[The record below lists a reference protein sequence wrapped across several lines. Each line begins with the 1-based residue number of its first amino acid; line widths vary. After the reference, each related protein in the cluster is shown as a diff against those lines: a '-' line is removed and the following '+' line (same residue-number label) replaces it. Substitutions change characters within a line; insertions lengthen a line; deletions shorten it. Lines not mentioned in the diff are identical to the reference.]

1 MDIIMMLMIVLTNV
15 HNVIKVVKL
24 VLDQIQIN
32 VWIAYQEII

>member
-1 MDIIMMLMIVLTNV
+1 MMMLMVVLKNV

-32 VWIAYQEII
+32 AWNAYQEII

>member
-1 MDIIMMLMIVLTNV
+1 MDIIMMLVVVLTNV